1 MGGAVNHSCLSMK
14 SSFSALQRKILKVYL
29 YFGTRLAGV
38 GSNWITANF
47 KMSCSNRSGLMSTQR
62 TELESFVR
70 TTLNNENDYFTKQI
84 IVRYGERFME
94 MVQTLEIN
102 ERTIAPGLK
111 IMAEEIFLYG
121 AGFYHVLT
129 FLVFCI
135 ALDKHCKMNSWYTQK
150 KLIDIIVNILYDA
163 NFIPPS
169 PPRLFSFNICT
180 IL

>member
-1 MGGAVNHSCLSMK
+1 
-14 SSFSALQRKILKVYL
+14 
-29 YFGTRLAGV
+29 
-38 GSNWITANF
+38 
-47 KMSCSNRSGLMSTQR
+47 MSKQR

-84 IVRYGERFME
+84 IIRYGERFME

>member
-1 MGGAVNHSCLSMK
+1 MK
-14 SSFSALQRKILKVYL
+14 SSFSALQRKNSKGFIYISEQGLLV
-29 YFGTRLAGV
+29 LALTGLQQI
-38 GSNWITANF
+38 SKEMF
-47 KMSCSNRSGLMSTQR
+47 CSNRSGLMSTQR

-135 ALDKHCKMNSWYTQK
+135 ALDKHCKIHSWYTQK

>member
-1 MGGAVNHSCLSMK
+1 
-14 SSFSALQRKILKVYL
+14 
-29 YFGTRLAGV
+29 
-38 GSNWITANF
+38 
-47 KMSCSNRSGLMSTQR
+47 MSKQR

-94 MVQTLEIN
+94 MVQSLEIN

-111 IMAEEIFLYG
+111 IMTEEIFLYG

-135 ALDKHCKMNSWYTQK
+135 ALDKHCKIHNWYTQK
-150 KLIDIIVNILYDA
+150 KPIDIC
-163 NFIPPS
+163 IPQAAPLVCS
-169 PPRLFSFNICT
+169 MVYRKHINVENLLSDPYSVLSAPIIIT
-180 IL
+180 

>member
-1 MGGAVNHSCLSMK
+1 
-14 SSFSALQRKILKVYL
+14 
-29 YFGTRLAGV
+29 
-38 GSNWITANF
+38 
-47 KMSCSNRSGLMSTQR
+47 MSKLR
-62 TELESFVR
+62 TELESFVKI
-70 TTLNNENDYFTKQI
+70 TLNNENDYFTKQI
-84 IVRYGERFME
+84 NGKYGERFME

-121 AGFYHVLT
+121 AGFYHVLI

-135 ALDKHCKMNSWYTQK
+135 ALDKHCKMDKWYTQK
-150 KLIDIIVNILYDA
+150 KLVDIIVNILYDV

-169 PPRLFSFNICT
+169 SPPPRLFSFNICT

>member
-1 MGGAVNHSCLSMK
+1 
-14 SSFSALQRKILKVYL
+14 
-29 YFGTRLAGV
+29 
-38 GSNWITANF
+38 
-47 KMSCSNRSGLMSTQR
+47 MSKQR

-94 MVQTLEIN
+94 MVQSLEIN

-135 ALDKHCKMNSWYTQK
+135 ALDKHCKIHSWYTQK
-150 KLIDIIVNILYDA
+150 KLIDGCMY
-163 NFIPPS
+163 FI
-169 PPRLFSFNICT
+169 
-180 IL
+180 